1 MDGGAQDFLTERFT
15 NCTLQNLSSPPVR
28 STLNKQPEAPYKP
41 LFSDILRHS
50 HPATMF
56 WSLEIGLAMYTCP
69 LISHST
75 HSRAS
80 SLPSDCPRPIHE
92 ALLWDPFSYAWPA
105 TIGQEMGYAL
115 DRSPI
120 LLLAWLLCIVHPGSR
135 YSLDNKCSHT
145 HHSCDVKK

>member
-80 SLPSDCPRPIHE
+80 SLFAIRLSQTNSRGIVMRSIFLRLTSYHRARDGVCP
-92 ALLWDPFSYAWPA
+92 
-105 TIGQEMGYAL
+105 G
-115 DRSPI
+115 
-120 LLLAWLLCIVHPGSR
+120 
-135 YSLDNKCSHT
+135 
-145 HHSCDVKK
+145 